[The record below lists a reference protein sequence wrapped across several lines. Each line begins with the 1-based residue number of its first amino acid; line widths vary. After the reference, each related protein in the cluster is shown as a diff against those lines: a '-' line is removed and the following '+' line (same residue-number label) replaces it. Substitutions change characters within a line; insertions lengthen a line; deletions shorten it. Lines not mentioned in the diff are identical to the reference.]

1 MPFILDARCFSWGC
15 VCVGGG
21 GGGVRGWVISFL
33 VWAKIFLQA
42 YNFDRIFWC

>member
-1 MPFILDARCFSWGC
+1 MSGVR
-15 VCVGGG
+15 GGG
-21 GGGVRGWVISFL
+21 GGGGGGGEGVRDWVISFL